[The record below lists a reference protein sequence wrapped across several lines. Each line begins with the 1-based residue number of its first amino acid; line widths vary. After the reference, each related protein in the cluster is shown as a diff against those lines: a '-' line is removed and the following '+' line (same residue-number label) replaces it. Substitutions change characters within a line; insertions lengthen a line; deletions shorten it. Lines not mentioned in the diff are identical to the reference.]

1 MRKRSAIVFLIL
13 LACETPKKQSL
24 EVIDFDNVQEMPA
37 DLMIEKA
44 ILLDS
49 DTSAL
54 LGEDVKIQYGESG
67 FFIMNKANAT
77 GIHPFLPQGNILE
90 LPLK

>member
-1 MRKRSAIVFLIL
+1 MRKRSAIAFLIL
-13 LACETPKKQSL
+13 LACETPKKKSL

-49 DTSAL
+49 GY
-54 LGEDVKIQYGESG
+54 LGTAWRRCKNPVRRIW
-67 FFIMNKANAT
+67 FF
-77 GIHPFLPQGNILE
+77 HYE
-90 LPLK
+90 